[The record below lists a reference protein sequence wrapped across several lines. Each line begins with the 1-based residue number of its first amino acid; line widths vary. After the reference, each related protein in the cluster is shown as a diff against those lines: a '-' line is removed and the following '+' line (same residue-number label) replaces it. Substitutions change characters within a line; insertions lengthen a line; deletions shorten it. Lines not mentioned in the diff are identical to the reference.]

1 MTDTITKPMQ
11 GLAAYLRH
19 ASRDVHVGSKSR
31 KTLLDWAR
39 EVEAAL
45 AAPPKGLFVDMI
57 AEHGPEFVAEM
68 AAIGEPQPTIQSDQD
83 VIENL
88 MTALQWYANGEHFC
102 KCDPNAWDT
111 VSGEPQNWWCDEA
124 GTATIEDGSLA
135 KMVLSGEITGAQ
147 LQAMEDGEVFEQTP
161 EPQPVKQAPIESFKE
176 LDYKVG
182 WQRYEKVRKLNVH
195 QFSELFRR
203 GLKGERFDDMVD
215 GLGAKP

>member
-1 MTDTITKPMQ
+1 MTDTIKALQKAFDDLRFVERMCLVDPPHPAKELDVGYRI
-11 GLAAYLRH
+11 GL
-19 ASRDVHVGSKSR
+19 VR
-31 KTLLDWAR
+31 KDL
-39 EVEAAL
+39 EAAL
-45 AAPPKGLFVDMI
+45 AAP
-57 AEHGPEFVAEM
+57 
-68 AAIGEPQPTIQSDQD
+68 QPTIPSDQD

-161 EPQPVKQAPIESFKE
+161 EPQPVKQAEPGCSDHPDAPHGFSRNASHNAGRYVCDCE
-176 LDYKVG
+176 G
-182 WQRYEKVRKLNVH
+182 WT
-195 QFSELFRR
+195 
-203 GLKGERFDDMVD
+203 
-215 GLGAKP
+215 P